1 MRAQRLSFAGGCWL
15 EFPIRSGFYDE
26 LIAGGICFT
35 DMKVMANFVSE
46 NYGKYNDWWNSKLV
60 QEKRDTFLA
69 KNILCSDLLEKQ
81 LIELSRGESV

>member
-1 MRAQRLSFAGGCWL
+1 
-15 EFPIRSGFYDE
+15 
-26 LIAGGICFT
+26 
-35 DMKVMANFVSE
+35 MKVMANFVSE